1 MKNTRTPALKVAQG
15 AIIAALY
22 VVLTVIF
29 APISFGEMQVRISE
43 ALTILPMF
51 TPAAIPGLFV
61 GCVLGNLLGGAIP
74 VDVIFGSL
82 ATLIGAAGGYLLR
95 KNRWLVPLPTVLSN
109 AVIVPFVLRYGY
121 GVTLPIPLMMVYVA
135 VGEIISCYV
144 LGELL
149 CTVLLRHRSIFGQK
163 EEKTKVRVLIVPK
176 FEIGEMSGDSAGE
189 AQLFYEHYCE
199 GCEEIKIPNS
209 TPTSQFYFNK
219 DNGVGLLVTG
229 SGKAAACMSL
239 MSLLSWEAYDFSD
252 TRIVSVGC
260 GGASTGSYIF
270 GDVILVTAACD
281 YELGHHTDSSE
292 LENPDASYTWFP
304 LDTLKDYSIEPL
316 NAELYDKVYPL
327 ISDCPLRTTDTTK
340 RVLAANYSYVLVLEH
355 IGRQRLLGKSCFHF
369 R

>member
-1 MKNTRTPALKVAQG
+1 MKNNRNPALKVAQG

-82 ATLIGAAGGYLLR
+82 ATLIGAVGGYLLR

-121 GVTLPIPLMMVYVA
+121 GVTLPGVTHPIPLMMVYVA

-149 CTVLLRHRSIFGQK
+149 CTVLLRHRRIFGQE
-163 EEKTKVRVLIVPK
+163 EEKK
-176 FEIGEMSGDSAGE
+176 E
-189 AQLFYEHYCE
+189 A
-199 GCEEIKIPNS
+199 
-209 TPTSQFYFNK
+209 
-219 DNGVGLLVTG
+219 
-229 SGKAAACMSL
+229 
-239 MSLLSWEAYDFSD
+239 
-252 TRIVSVGC
+252 
-260 GGASTGSYIF
+260 
-270 GDVILVTAACD
+270 
-281 YELGHHTDSSE
+281 
-292 LENPDASYTWFP
+292 
-304 LDTLKDYSIEPL
+304 
-316 NAELYDKVYPL
+316 
-327 ISDCPLRTTDTTK
+327 
-340 RVLAANYSYVLVLEH
+340 
-355 IGRQRLLGKSCFHF
+355 
-369 R
+369 